1 MNPYSFLETSEEDFW
16 LNTKF
21 SKLKIAQH
29 VRYKVGWTYKESS
42 GVKIKEH
49 QIVLHTGHF
58 DPSGGEVPLSILDT
72 SFTLGREIAI
82 SLRIS
87 LAVLRLMQITI

>member
-1 MNPYSFLETSEEDFW
+1 M
-16 LNTKF
+16 
-21 SKLKIAQH
+21 
-29 VRYKVGWTYKESS
+29 
-42 GVKIKEH
+42 KIKEH

-82 SLRIS
+82 SFRIA
-87 LAVLRLMQITI
+87 LAVLRFVQVTI

>member
-1 MNPYSFLETSEEDFW
+1 M
-16 LNTKF
+16 
-21 SKLKIAQH
+21 
-29 VRYKVGWTYKESS
+29 
-42 GVKIKEH
+42 KIKEH

-87 LAVLRLMQITI
+87 LAVLRLMQITIESK